1 MHVTELQGW
10 YCSCRF
16 NYRQVGNETTGYD
29 QIKEEMTE
37 GIVIINCTVRNLCGD
52 QGKNLTDR
60 LTQHRLN
67 PCGVADNLGQTERK

>member
-16 NYRQVGNETTGYD
+16 NYREVYNETSAAFD
-29 QIKEEMTE
+29 QIKEEMSE
-37 GIVIINCTVRNLCGD
+37 GIVIIGCVVRDLCGD

-60 LTQHRLN
+60 LT
-67 PCGVADNLGQTERK
+67 